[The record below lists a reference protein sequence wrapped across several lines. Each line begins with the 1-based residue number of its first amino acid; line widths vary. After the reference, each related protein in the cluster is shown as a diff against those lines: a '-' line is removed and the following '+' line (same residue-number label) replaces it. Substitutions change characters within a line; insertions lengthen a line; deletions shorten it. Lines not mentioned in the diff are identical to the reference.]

1 VDAPNDEQ
9 REAFASNPP
18 QRFINSYWYKNVD
31 TADDEQRAASA
42 TNPERRFVNNY

>member
-1 VDAPNDEQ
+1 
-9 REAFASNPP
+9 
-18 QRFINSYWYKNVD
+18 VD